1 MAPPS
6 PSYSDDLIRSV
17 LSRVKSIAVVGA
29 SANTVRPSYF
39 VAKYLKD
46 KGYQVFPVNP
56 GLAGQTIAGMEVF
69 GSLSDIPTPVD
80 MVEIFRNSEAAGPI
94 TDEAIAI
101 GAKVVWMQLGVI
113 NQEAADRAE
122 AAGLTVIMDRC
133 PKMEFGRMNGE
144 MGWVGANSQVIDNRR
159 KPLGDP
165 RANLSRVAIGQG
177 KGGL

>member
-1 MAPPS
+1 MAPAS
-6 PSYSDDLIRSV
+6 LTYSDDLIQHV
-17 LSRVKSIAVVGA
+17 LSSVKTVAIVGA
-29 SANTVRPSYF
+29 SAKTVRPSYF

-56 GLAGQTIAGMEVF
+56 GLAGQSIAGMEVF
-69 GSLSDIPTPVD
+69 ESLADIPTSVD

-101 GAKVVWMQLGVI
+101 GAKVIWMQLGVI

-144 MGWVGANSQVIDNRR
+144 MGWVGANSQIIDNRR

-165 RANLSRVAIGQG
+165 RAQLSRVAIGQG